1 MRRTSLD
8 WESGAA
14 PQKRL
19 GAEPQRNEIRSH
31 RRSQEDG
38 LCERDRPAQDQSDVT
53 RPPGPGHPRRL
64 VPLLLIGEELVS
76 PALLGAQ
83 VHEDIPLE
91 QAGRRAKPA
100 RGGDRVL
107 AEVCPDLSGGK

>member
-1 MRRTSLD
+1 MRQTSLD

-38 LCERDRPAQDQSDVT
+38 LCERDRPAQDQSDGT
-53 RPPGPGHPRRL
+53 RPLGPGA
-64 VPLLLIGEELVS
+64 S
-76 PALLGAQ
+76 S
-83 VHEDIPLE
+83 
-91 QAGRRAKPA
+91 QAGAPSFAWRRA
-100 RGGDRVL
+100 RL
-107 AEVCPDLSGGK
+107 TCPHGSTGP